1 MFHRGFQLSTM
12 SSMIRSDSLHCEKI
26 VRRNART
33 LALASYFLPAKK
45 RRASFAFYA
54 FRRSADDIVDECG
67 QDRKAI
73 ARKLLDHRRAVT
85 EAIDGRPGG
94 PVLRELRWAMR
105 EFNIAGDVLFDL
117 LDRVSR
123 GANPP
128 THPTWESLEKDCE
141 VAAETVGVICTR
153 ICGISGGPRQEQLAL
168 AHARTLGVA
177 MQLTNILRDV
187 GEDAKSGRCHL
198 PDEELARFSL
208 EREEVIGDPG
218 IAQDPR
224 WHRLMTFEIERARA
238 LYDRALPGI
247 SMLAADSQRCAAACA
262 IGYAAILDALEN
274 IHYDSV
280 SSRASIGTFA
290 RIGVLWDAWRFKGK
304 ARAIA

>member
-1 MFHRGFQLSTM
+1 MV
-12 SSMIRSDSLHCEKI
+12 RSDPLHCEKI

-45 RRASFAFYA
+45 RRASFALYS
-54 FRRSADDIVDECG
+54 FRRSADDIVDACG
-67 QDRKAI
+67 PDRKAI
-73 ARKLLDHRRAVT
+73 ARNLLEHRRALT
-85 EAIDGRPGG
+85 EAIDGRPRG

-105 EFNIAGDVLFDL
+105 EFDISSEVLFDL

-128 THPTWESLEKDCE
+128 TWSSWEDLEKDCE
-141 VAAETVGVICTR
+141 IAAETVGTICTR
-153 ICGISGGPRQEQLAL
+153 ICGIPGGPRQEQLAL
-168 AHARTLGVA
+168 SHARTLGVA

-187 GEDAKSGRCHL
+187 GEDAKSGQCHL

-208 EREEVIGDPG
+208 ERDDVIGDPA

-247 SMLAADSQRCAAACA
+247 SMLAEDSQRCAAACA

-290 RIGVLWDAWRFKGK
+290 RIGVLWDAWRFKAK
-304 ARAIA
+304 ARAMA